1 MVSNL
6 KEEFEII
13 APVSGRV
20 MDLSEVPNDI
30 FSKKLAGDGVAID
43 PSDSVIVAP
52 TDGKLSLIFDSNHA
66 FIMKLD
72 NKIEIVVH
80 IGIDTVELCGYGFE
94 RIAKQGQ
101 TVKKGDPVIKIDRKA
116 INEKGYS
123 LITPV
128 VIANDELLKNIEY
141 NVDFNACAGKD
152 TIIKCKI

>member
-1 MVSNL
+1 MNNS
-6 KEEFEII
+6 KEEYEII

-20 MDLSEVPNDI
+20 MDLSKVPNDI
-30 FSKKLAGDGVAID
+30 FSQKLAGDGVAIE
-43 PSDSVIVAP
+43 PSDDLIVAP
-52 TDGKLSLIFDSNHA
+52 TDGKLSLIFNSNHA

-80 IGIDTVELCGYGFE
+80 IGIDTVKLCGYGFE

-116 INEKGYS
+116 ITEKGYS

-128 VIANDELLKNIEY
+128 VIANDELLKNIKY
-141 NVDFNACAGKD
+141 NVEFNANAGKD
-152 TIIKCKI
+152 IIIKYKI